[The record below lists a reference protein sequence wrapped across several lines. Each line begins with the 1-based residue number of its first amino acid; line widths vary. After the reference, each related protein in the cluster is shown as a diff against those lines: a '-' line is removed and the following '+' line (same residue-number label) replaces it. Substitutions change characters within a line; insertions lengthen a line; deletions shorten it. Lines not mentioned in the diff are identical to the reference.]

1 MHKYKTRFSC
11 NLHLPAVNLTTFHKG
26 AYISGIKLFNHLPQP
41 LKILANDEKSFKS
54 TLKKFLNHNSFY
66 SMHEYYQY
74 MEDEG
79 VL

>member
-1 MHKYKTRFSC
+1 
-11 NLHLPAVNLTTFHKG
+11 VNLTKFHKG
-26 AYISGIKLFNHLPQP
+26 AYISGVKNHLPQP

-54 TLKKFLNHNSFY
+54 TLKKFLNNHSFY
-66 SMHEYYQY
+66 SMHEYYQH